1 MTRQGTGFARILRM
15 RRRPRLELLDTDS
28 GTPEEVAESLLD
40 LRWFN
45 RWFGGLATS
54 RSLIESVSRETGQRD
69 FSVLEVASGEG
80 FVPQALRTE
89 FDGSGIRLNVTLLD
103 RVLSH
108 LPKNGSMAKLA
119 GDAFR
124 LPFRD
129 SSFDL
134 VSSSLFVHHLGPQ
147 EVVAFATEAL
157 HICRVAVIV
166 HDLIRHPLHLALA
179 YAGTPLY
186 RSRITRNDAPASVW
200 QAYTVEE
207 MRSFFQSAHAS
218 RVEIQR
224 HFLFRMGVIAWKAE
238 RATA

>member
-1 MTRQGTGFARILRM
+1 M

-28 GTPEEVAESLLD
+28 GTPKEVADSLLD

-54 RSLIESVSRETGQRD
+54 HSLIESVSRAIGQKD
-69 FSVLEVASGEG
+69 FSILEVASGEG
-80 FVPQALRTE
+80 FIPQTLQME
-89 FDGSGIRLNVTLLD
+89 FEQSGSRLNVTLLD
-103 RVLSH
+103 RVLTH
-108 LPKNGSMAKLA
+108 LPKNGSMPKLA
-119 GDAFR
+119 GDAFH

-134 VSSSLFVHHLGPQ
+134 VSSSLFVHHLAPQ
-147 EVVAFATEAL
+147 EVSAFAIEAL
-157 HICRVAVIV
+157 RVCRVAVLV

-207 MRSFFQSAHAS
+207 MRSCFQNAPAV
-218 RVEIQR
+218 RIEIQR
-224 HFLFRMGVIAWKAE
+224 HFLFRMGVIAWKTAE
-238 RATA
+238 ASA

>member
-1 MTRQGTGFARILRM
+1 M
-15 RRRPRLELLDTDS
+15 RRRPTVELLDSDS
-28 GTPEEVAESLLD
+28 GTPKEVKDSLVD

-54 RSLIESVSRETGQRD
+54 RALIEDVSRTTRRKQ
-69 FSVLEVASGEG
+69 FSILEVASGEG
-80 FVPQALRTE
+80 FVPQTLRTE
-89 FDGSGIRLNVTLLD
+89 FEHSGIRLDVTLLD
-103 RVLSH
+103 RVTSH

-134 VSSSLFVHHLGPQ
+134 VSSSLFVHHLAPE
-147 EVVAFATEAL
+147 EVSAFATEAL
-157 HICRVAVIV
+157 RVCRVAVLV

-179 YAGTPLY
+179 YAGKPLY

-200 QAYTVEE
+200 QSYTVEE
-207 MRSFFQSAHAS
+207 MRSCFQNAPAP
-218 RVEIQR
+218 RVQIQR
-224 HFLFRMGVIAWKAE
+224 HFLFRMGVIAWKNAE
-238 RATA
+238 ASA